1 MWKKLFFLK
10 PDKGLNI
17 EKCTNWGIFDF
28 FVSKWSYLIL
38 SKISTQKET
47 CYKKVQSKNT
57 VNKIRIDRVSEQVT
71 K

>member
-28 FVSKWSYLIL
+28 FDDIFLPYL
-38 SKISTQKET
+38 
-47 CYKKVQSKNT
+47 KN
-57 VNKIRIDRVSEQVT
+57 VNYRVSEVI
-71 K
+71 